1 MPNVIILHGY
11 SDNHQSFIPL
21 QQFLGANGFAV
32 TDIALGDY
40 ISLEDHIT
48 IEDLAKAFQKILL
61 DKGIPTD
68 PGSLNLIV
76 HSTGALVAREWMT
89 RYYLEA
95 GKECPLRRLL
105 MLAPANFGSP
115 LAALGRTMFARVVK
129 GWQTNFETGTHIL
142 EALEMGSAYSWKLAQ
157 RDLFGPRSFYV
168 PETCLCAIL
177 VGSQPYQGGL
187 RQLVDKDGTDGTVY
201 VSTANLNATGL
212 SLRFT
217 ANSQAPTVQSWPK
230 SAAPMAFAVFPDR
243 DHASIIR
250 PDTLDPDLGTFIV
263 RFLRLDL
270 PNYQQF
276 ADACDA
282 RTRQTLPAS
291 PDKSTLHTFQNLVT
305 RVADDLGMSIPDY
318 FLEFYERPHT
328 PEEAVTIDPLM
339 VKVHTD
345 VLQDVHNYKLDESYR
360 SFIFDLTTLND
371 AISGGEELV
380 FSLSA
385 ANPTTTIG
393 YCVGN
398 ADSVGELPV
407 DKDSPS
413 YPLFWRP
420 NETLL
425 VDITVER
432 TQDAKLFQLF

>member
-1 MPNVIILHGY
+1 ML
-11 SDNHQSFIPL
+11 
-21 QQFLGANGFAV
+21 
-32 TDIALGDY
+32 
-40 ISLEDHIT
+40 
-48 IEDLAKAFQKILL
+48 
-61 DKGIPTD
+61 KG
-68 PGSLNLIV
+68 
-76 HSTGALVAREWMT
+76 
-89 RYYLEA
+89 
-95 GKECPLRRLL
+95 LRMMRTQHVL
-105 MLAPANFGSP
+105 MMFT
-115 LAALGRTMFARVVK
+115 LAALGLLAGFGCKNTDPLADNAGGRTPADFPELASDVFQPMDGGIALSPEEIK
-129 GWQTNFETGTHIL
+129 GRNTWNLWCGGDEQFWERMSRESFGLIDLLKMIDSRKRGERFKEFGLINEPGYKQASKADQYGLWIDEAVESEPATIDPKVYGHPTGI
-142 EALEMGSAYSWKLAQ
+142 
-157 RDLFGPRSFYV
+157 
-168 PETCLCAIL
+168 IL

-201 VSTANLNATGL
+201 VATANLNATGF

-217 ANSQAPTVQSWPK
+217 ANSQAPTVQTWPK
-230 SAAPMAFAVFPDR
+230 SASPIAFAVFPDR

-250 PDTLDPDLGTFIV
+250 PDMLDPNLGTFIV

-282 RTRQTLPAS
+282 RTRQTLPTS

-305 RVADDLGMSIPDY
+305 RVTDDLGMSIPDY

-328 PEEAVTIDPLM
+328 PEEAVAIDALM

-345 VLQDVHNYKLDESYR
+345 VLQDVHNYKPDESYR
-360 SFIFDLTTLND
+360 SFIFDLTTLNG

-393 YCVGN
+393 YSVGN
-398 ADSVGELPV
+398 ANSVGELPV

-425 VDITVER
+425 MDITVER
-432 TQDAKLFQLF
+432 IQDAKLFQFF

>member
-1 MPNVIILHGY
+1 MLEGVTMMRTRHVLMMFTLAVLGLLAGFGCKNTDPLADNAGGRTPADFPELA
-11 SDNHQSFIPL
+11 SDVFQPMD
-21 QQFLGANGFAV
+21 GG
-32 TDIALGDY
+32 IALSPEEIKGRNTWNLWCGGDEQFWERMSRESFGLIDLLKMIDSRKRGERFKEFGLINEPGY
-40 ISLEDHIT
+40 KQASKADQYGLWIDEAVEPEPAT
-48 IEDLAKAFQKILL
+48 IDPKVYGHPT
-61 DKGIPTD
+61 GI
-68 PGSLNLIV
+68 
-76 HSTGALVAREWMT
+76 
-89 RYYLEA
+89 
-95 GKECPLRRLL
+95 
-105 MLAPANFGSP
+105 
-115 LAALGRTMFARVVK
+115 
-129 GWQTNFETGTHIL
+129 
-142 EALEMGSAYSWKLAQ
+142 
-157 RDLFGPRSFYV
+157 
-168 PETCLCAIL
+168 IL

-201 VSTANLNATGL
+201 VATANLNATGF

-217 ANSQAPTVQSWPK
+217 ANSQAPTVQTWPK
-230 SAAPMAFAVFPDR
+230 SASPIAFAVFPDR

-250 PDTLDPDLGTFIV
+250 PDTLDPNLGTFIV

-282 RTRQTLPAS
+282 RTRQTLPTS

-305 RVADDLGMSIPDY
+305 RVTDDLGMSIPDY

-328 PEEAVTIDPLM
+328 PEEAVAIDALM

-345 VLQDVHNYKLDESYR
+345 VLQDVHNYKPDESYR
-360 SFIFDLTTLND
+360 SFIFDLTTLNG

-393 YCVGN
+393 YSVGN
-398 ADSVGELPV
+398 ANSVGELPV

-425 VDITVER
+425 MDITVER
-432 TQDAKLFQLF
+432 IQDAKLFQFF